1 MMHLSAGCGAA
12 VQLLRRKHYSSARR
26 ACTASNYSE
35 RYALMAWLDPAP
47 RMPDPVRLRVELF
60 LFFLL
65 QNHMVFKTLY
75 VERAGARDAARAELE
90 ARVAAGRGPGRLARR
105 RRRAER
111 LRALDR
117 ARRDEERRRR
127 QLVLQARAG
136 ARAGSVSDAVSGPR
150 AKPAAA
156 SARAL
161 PAAAFEASAF
171 DIMKLPRRAWTS
183 LGGSVHQP
191 LEPLVPLDF
200 NCLRGR

>member
-1 MMHLSAGCGAA
+1 
-12 VQLLRRKHYSSARR
+12 
-26 ACTASNYSE
+26 
-35 RYALMAWLDPAP
+35 MAWLDPAP

-136 ARAGSVSDAVSGPR
+136 RQGGLGQRCCFRAAGRACRGQRARFACSSFWGIR
-150 AKPAAA
+150 
-156 SARAL
+156 
-161 PAAAFEASAF
+161 F
-171 DIMKLPRRAWTS
+171 
-183 LGGSVHQP
+183 
-191 LEPLVPLDF
+191 
-200 NCLRGR
+200 